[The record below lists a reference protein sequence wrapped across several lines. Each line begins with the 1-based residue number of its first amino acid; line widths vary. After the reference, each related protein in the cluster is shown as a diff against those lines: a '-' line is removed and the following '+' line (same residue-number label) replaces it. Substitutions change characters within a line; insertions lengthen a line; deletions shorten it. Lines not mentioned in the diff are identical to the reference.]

1 MKYILYFKLA
11 IACAMPLTAADSDPA
26 KTPPPPPG
34 SIGFADR
41 SPSLDVLPGFKN
53 PPAGFGIVP
62 FYWWLG
68 DPLTKERLSWQLEQ
82 MKGMGVSGYQINY
95 AHSDKGGRS
104 YGLTYPSEPAI
115 FSKEWWE
122 ITDWF
127 KNEAGKQ
134 GAGISLSDYTLG
146 FGQGYMVDELL
157 RDHPEVRGME
167 LRMGKDG
174 KVVPETMA
182 WSLNPMHPMSGKWYA
197 ERFFGQFEK
206 RFPGEAG
213 KGLNF
218 FFSDELTFG
227 VSGRLWSAGFAEEFR
242 KRKGYDIV
250 PELTALFKD
259 TGPRTPKLRLDYY
272 DVLAAL
278 SEEGFF
284 KPVFDWHQQ
293 RGMILGCDHGGRGKR
308 VDEFGDYFRTQRW
321 NQGPGADQ
329 PGLGKDLIK
338 AKVAAS
344 IAHLYQRPRVWLEG
358 FYGSGWGTTSA
369 GLIDATFANYAMG
382 FNLLGLH
389 GMYYSTHGGWWEWAP
404 PDNTFRMPYWKHLK
418 GFMDCQQRLAYLLSQ
433 GHYRCDVAILYPVA
447 AVEAGMDGKSS
458 VDTAF
463 NTAKDIYS
471 KGIDF
476 DFMDFQSLA
485 RAEVVGKELHVSGNI
500 YKVLVLPAMK
510 AVRHSTLQKAV
521 EFKRAG
527 GLVLSVGALPEAS
540 DRIGRD
546 DPEVAAMVSELFPNG
561 PTNDVASAIPFRD
574 YKGPGYI
581 QHRKIGPRDVYAI
594 YNAPK
599 GSEVFLRAKGNVELW
614 DPWSGTTKPLEIVSQ
629 NDEGTKLRLPLT
641 DKEMQVIVF
650 SPGKAQLAAQST
662 IQDPQSTISL
672 DGPWEFE
679 LKPTLDNRFGDF
691 HWPPTKTLIGAEARR
706 LKYTDETV
714 ANPGW
719 ENPAFDDSK
728 WTLVT
733 CGFGP
738 RFWKLGPLPDSA
750 EADAVLS
757 TLKQVNPAKSVRI
770 GDKDYSWQPYE
781 FSWRYGIENDCAHQ
795 GYHGLKVQV
804 ADEFIGFGEI
814 RHGHP
819 GCKRVAEAGGSRYY
833 LWTAVQSPQAGE
845 TPISSGGLLPAKAWL
860 NGQALDIKAGS
871 SRLSAGG
878 NPLLLR
884 YDKIGRGWFV
894 PGSKPAATA
903 DTRPFSPQAQWIW
916 WPGDTEGTATRYF
929 RREID
934 LTDAPESASMRLTCD
949 NGYTLLVNGKEIGRD
964 DEWRRIRQF
973 DLTTIMKPGRNV
985 IDVEA
990 RNVGSDG
997 AFIGELTIRNA
1008 DKEVVRIATDGN
1020 WLSAPKANAKWT
1032 PARVVSSYEDSLW
1045 AKHQNGPPQL
1055 ETQTDTAKNT
1065 NELPWNNDLATRW
1078 FKDAKRPV
1086 FDTRSQVAQ
1095 PAGWYRFIAPPGLRS
1110 LTLPVSGKPQVWA
1123 DGKELVVSG
1132 SAGDWKATL
1141 AEPVRSSAVVAIRVE
1156 QTRGNYG
1163 GAAFSDFIRLDC
1175 GAGETTL
1182 GDWSKSGVLETYSGS
1197 AWYRKSFQLAATQ
1210 TSSRITLDL
1219 GEVAASAEVR
1229 VNGQVA
1235 GILAAPPWKLDISA
1249 FAKPGE
1255 NRIEVLVCNTLANHY
1270 VTIPTHYRGLTVSGL
1285 LGPVRL
1291 EVSDR

>member
-1 MKYILYFKLA
+1 MKPGTFICFS
-11 IACAMPLTAADSDPA
+11 IACALPLKAADSDPA
-26 KTPPPPPG
+26 KTPPPPQG

-62 FYWWLG
+62 FFWWLG

-104 YGLTYPSEPAI
+104 FGLSYPSEPAL
-115 FSKEWWE
+115 FSEAWWE
-122 ITDWF
+122 LVDWF
-127 KNEAGKQ
+127 KSEAGKQ

-146 FGQGYMVDELL
+146 FGQGYMVDGLL
-157 RDHPEVRGME
+157 RDHPEVKGME

-174 KVVPETMA
+174 KVVPETLP

-197 ERFFGQFEK
+197 GRFFGQFEK
-206 RFPGEAG
+206 RFPGEGG

-218 FFSDELTFG
+218 FFSDELGFG
-227 VSGRLWSAGFAEEFR
+227 VSGRMWSADFAEEFR

-272 DVLAAL
+272 DVLVAL

-293 RGMILGCDHGGRGKR
+293 RGMILGCDHGGRGMR

-321 NQGPGADQ
+321 NQAPGADQ
-329 PGLGKDLIK
+329 PHLGKDLIK

-447 AVEAGMDGKSS
+447 AVEAGMDGRMA

-463 NTAKDIYS
+463 KTAKDIYS

-521 EFKRAG
+521 EFKRTG

-540 DRIGRD
+540 DRIGRG
-546 DPEVAAMVSELFPNG
+546 DPEVAAMVKELFPNG
-561 PTNDVASAIPFRD
+561 PTNDAASAIPFRD
-574 YKGPGYI
+574 YIGPGYI

-599 GSEVFLRAKGNVELW
+599 GTEVFFRAKGSVELW
-614 DPWSGTTKPLEIVSQ
+614 DPWSGTTKPLAVISQ
-629 NDEGTKLRLPLT
+629 NDEGTKLHLPLT
-641 DKEMQVIVF
+641 NKEMQVIVF
-650 SPGKAQLAAQST
+650 SPGTAQLASRSPVSNPKST
-662 IQDPQSTISL
+662 ITL

-679 LKPTLDNRFGDF
+679 LKPTLDNQFGDF

-706 LKYTDETV
+706 LKYADETS

-719 ENPAFDDSK
+719 EKAAIDDSK
-728 WTLVT
+728 WPLVT

-738 RFWKLGPLPDSA
+738 RFWKLGPLPDTA
-750 EADAVLS
+750 EADAALAS
-757 TLKQVNPAKSVRI
+757 LKYVDPAKSVRI
-770 GDKDYSWQPYE
+770 DGKDYSWQPYE

-795 GYHGLKVQV
+795 GYHGLKIQV
-804 ADEFIGFGEI
+804 ADEFIAFGNI

-819 GCKRVAEAGGSRYY
+819 ACKRVAEAGGSRYY
-833 LWTAVQSPQAGE
+833 LWTSVQAQQAGVAG
-845 TPISSGGLLPAKAWL
+845 ISTGGLLPAKAWL
-860 NGQALDIKAGS
+860 NGQALDVKAGS
-871 SRLSAGG
+871 ARLAAGG

-884 YDKIGRGWFV
+884 YDKTGRGWFI
-894 PGSKPAATA
+894 PSSQDNPE
-903 DTRPFSPQAQWIW
+903 TRHP
-916 WPGDTEGTATRYF
+916 
-929 RREID
+929 
-934 LTDAPESASMRLTCD
+934 
-949 NGYTLLVNGKEIGRD
+949 NG
-964 DEWRRIRQF
+964 
-973 DLTTIMKPGRNV
+973 
-985 IDVEA
+985 A
-990 RNVGSDG
+990 
-997 AFIGELTIRNA
+997 
-1008 DKEVVRIATDGN
+1008 
-1020 WLSAPKANAKWT
+1020 
-1032 PARVVSSYEDSLW
+1032 
-1045 AKHQNGPPQL
+1045 PQL
-1055 ETQTDTAKNT
+1055 EVLSDAGRNT
-1065 NELPWNNDLATRW
+1065 NVLPWNVDLAMRW
-1078 FKDAKRPV
+1078 FKDPMRPV
-1086 FDTRSQVAQ
+1086 FDTRSQVAR

-1110 LTLPVSGKPQVWA
+1110 LTLPVSGKPKVWA

-1132 SAGDWKATL
+1132 SAGDWKAAL
-1141 AEPVRSSAVVAIRVE
+1141 AEPARSSSVVAIRVE
-1156 QTRGNYG
+1156 QTRGDYG
-1163 GAAFSDFIRLDC
+1163 GAAFSDYIRLEC
-1175 GAGETTL
+1175 GAGEATL
-1182 GDWSKSGVLETYSGS
+1182 GDWSNSGVLETYSGG
-1197 AWYRKSFQLAATQ
+1197 AWYRKTFQLTAAQ
-1210 TSSRITLDL
+1210 ASSKVTLDL

-1229 VNGQVA
+1229 VNGQSA
-1235 GILAAPPWKLDISA
+1235 GIMVTPPWRLDISA

-1255 NRIEVLVCNTLANHY
+1255 NRLEVLVCNTLANHY
-1270 VTIPTHYRGLTVSGL
+1270 VTIPTHYRGKTTSGL
-1285 LGPVRL
+1285 LGPVML
-1291 EVSDR
+1291 EISNQP